1 MSKVRSQKRKVFE
14 YGQYTDDVIAD
25 PHLDEVSR
33 DHIKIEKEARI
44 DRWGHI
50 EDMIN
55 NQQIK

>member
-1 MSKVRSQKRKVFE
+1 MVFE

-25 PHLDEVSR
+25 PIMDNVSR

-50 EDMIN
+50 EDMMN
-55 NQQIK
+55 SQQAK